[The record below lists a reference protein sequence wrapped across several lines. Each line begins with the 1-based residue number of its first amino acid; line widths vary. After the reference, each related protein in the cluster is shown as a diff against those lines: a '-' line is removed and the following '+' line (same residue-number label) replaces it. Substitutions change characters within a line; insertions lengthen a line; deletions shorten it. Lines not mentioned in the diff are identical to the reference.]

1 MSSNLIITAAANAGK
16 AVRGP
21 TPPASSEDRKAFA
34 SMLSDAGDTTRAND
48 ARKPNRTEET
58 EAGSNS
64 PDRRADDPELI
75 AAVVDPVVPI
85 QAEPLMNQPL
95 LGDLLNGLADL
106 RAALEAGITPT
117 PADLEKL
124 STALDA
130 LAEALGVSLESL
142 PSMEDLQALAT
153 QPLAEGAS
161 LADQLSQSL
170 APLAE
175 TLLGATDDGSDTA
188 ATLKS
193 LGEKLAAL
201 LQALE
206 TGEVDAKQLAALG
219 LDGET
224 SAIDPDLAAA
234 IAKLTKPAAAPTEP
248 APAFAA
254 AELKLSEPVL
264 TGKSTPSTDTVAPTA
279 DTAIKVATDPK
290 AGNNAGQ
297 SDSKSSD
304 RSAPIIA
311 AATVETA
318 PDAQSTGQIGAQ
330 PIRVEAA
337 ASVRPI
343 QAGYQTSQQQL
354 NLPQL
359 AFELVRQVNE
369 GNTRF
374 QIRLDPPELGR
385 IDVRLDIDANGQVN
399 ARLTVEKAET
409 LDLMQRDQRGLERAL
424 QQAGLDGAKTNL
436 EFSLRQNGSG
446 GNQQGQDDQG
456 GRGGLFGNEAEA
468 EDIPAPTVN
477 LYRGSLTASGVNIIA

>member
-21 TPPASSEDRKAFA
+21 VPPAPNEDRKAFA
-34 SMLSDAGDTTRAND
+34 AMLGDANGRPAPTETRKPSGTESADAGTN
-48 ARKPNRTEET
+48 
-58 EAGSNS
+58 NS
-64 PDRRADDPELI
+64 DRRADDPELI
-75 AAVVDPVVPI
+75 AAVIDQIAPI

-106 RAALEAGITPT
+106 RAALEAGTTPT

-142 PSMEDLQALAT
+142 PSMDDLQALAA

-161 LADQLSQSL
+161 LADQLSKSL
-170 APLAE
+170 APLAQ
-175 TLLGATDDGSDTA
+175 TLLGAADDGSDTA
-188 ATLKS
+188 ATLKA

-206 TGEVDAKQLAALG
+206 TGELDAKQLAALG

-264 TGKSTPSTDTVAPTA
+264 TGKSTTSTDAVAPAA
-279 DTAIKVATDPK
+279 DPAIKVATDPK
-290 AGNNAGQ
+290 AGNDAGQ

-311 AATVETA
+311 ALVETA
-318 PDAQSTGQIGAQ
+318 PDAQGTGPIGAQ

-446 GNQQGQDDQG
+446 QNQQGQDDQG
-456 GRGGLFGNEAEA
+456 GRGRLFGTEAEA

-477 LYRGSLTASGVNIIA
+477 LYRGSLSASGVNIIA